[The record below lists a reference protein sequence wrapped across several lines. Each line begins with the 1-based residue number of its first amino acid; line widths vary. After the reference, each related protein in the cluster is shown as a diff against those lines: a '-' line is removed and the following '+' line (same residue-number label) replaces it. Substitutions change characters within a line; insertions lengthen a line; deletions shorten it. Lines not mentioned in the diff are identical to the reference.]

1 MKRRR
6 VRLLLTIKHQY
17 TLESKRSVEFRLV
30 VVENRVVLMK
40 QKSEEKRFVS
50 VFDVSGDFFDGCRLL
65 PSPCSSI
72 SDEVEKSSD
81 GGVLGEENSDENL
94 SLGVGGNRW
103 SCNACKVEFESLQE
117 QRAHFKSDFH
127 RFNIKLSI
135 VGKATVKEE
144 DFDEM
149 NSDSLLKDY
158 DVSSISGSD
167 EEDDRQ
173 LLPSDN
179 RNKGVTARK
188 LYILHRNGNKYSV
201 WKSLLLDD
209 SDNVLYGSE
218 ISDPIDSGTAKYF
231 TEVEVIQN
239 LKRLVNE
246 PRDNTRLRVVLLASG
261 GHFAGCVFD
270 GNSVV
275 AHKTFHRYVVRA
287 KAGKKQSSKDASGRT
302 VHSAGASLRRY
313 NELALKKDILELLA
327 LWKPYFDASACTY
340 ISAPSDNRQLLFSG
354 EKPLF
359 SHQHGAVRNVPLTV
373 RRPTLKEARR
383 IYHQLTL
390 VAPEVDPTDNGD
402 CSEFSKDDENPSK
415 NKRIE
420 HSDCLV
426 SNKVEFEEKLETI
439 EDTESSLCVEEFDH
453 LRLPSEHEPVGR
465 TTSLHEAAHL
475 GKADEVMALLEQGL
489 DPCIK
494 DERGRTPYNVAT
506 DKEVRNTFRRFM
518 AANLD
523 KWDWQAAN
531 VPSVLTKEMEEG
543 QAAKQAE
550 KDAKRKARAKE
561 LKKLK
566 KAREK
571 EKKAQEQIALQNSK
585 LEQQAGP
592 SSSKSKLSKEEEL
605 KRAQDADREK
615 RAAAAEKR
623 MMAAAAATAAGSYLQ
638 HNSGVLG
645 GDATC
650 SCCSKSLT
658 GLVPF
663 HRYNYKYCSTSCM
676 RVHKELIESGS

>member
-1 MKRRR
+1 
-6 VRLLLTIKHQY
+6 
-17 TLESKRSVEFRLV
+17 
-30 VVENRVVLMK
+30 MK

-81 GGVLGEENSDENL
+81 GGGLGEENSDENL

-239 LKRLVNE
+239 LKRLVHE

-275 AHKTFHRYVVRA
+275 AHKTFHR
-287 KAGKKQSSKDASGRT
+287 
-302 VHSAGASLRRY
+302 
-313 NELALKKDILELLA
+313 
-327 LWKPYFDASACTY
+327 
-340 ISAPSDNRQLLFSG
+340 
-354 EKPLF
+354 
-359 SHQHGAVRNVPLTV
+359 
-373 RRPTLKEARR
+373 
-383 IYHQLTL
+383 
-390 VAPEVDPTDNGD
+390 
-402 CSEFSKDDENPSK
+402 
-415 NKRIE
+415 
-420 HSDCLV
+420 
-426 SNKVEFEEKLETI
+426 
-439 EDTESSLCVEEFDH
+439 
-453 LRLPSEHEPVGR
+453 
-465 TTSLHEAAHL
+465 
-475 GKADEVMALLEQGL
+475 
-489 DPCIK
+489 
-494 DERGRTPYNVAT
+494 
-506 DKEVRNTFRRFM
+506 
-518 AANLD
+518 
-523 KWDWQAAN
+523 
-531 VPSVLTKEMEEG
+531 
-543 QAAKQAE
+543 
-550 KDAKRKARAKE
+550 
-561 LKKLK
+561 
-566 KAREK
+566 
-571 EKKAQEQIALQNSK
+571 
-585 LEQQAGP
+585 
-592 SSSKSKLSKEEEL
+592 
-605 KRAQDADREK
+605 
-615 RAAAAEKR
+615 
-623 MMAAAAATAAGSYLQ
+623 
-638 HNSGVLG
+638 
-645 GDATC
+645 
-650 SCCSKSLT
+650 
-658 GLVPF
+658 
-663 HRYNYKYCSTSCM
+663 
-676 RVHKELIESGS
+676 